1 MPIVLGAVFLPFL
14 PPERLQSVARAA
26 DEAGLAEL
34 WLWEDCFRE
43 SGVASAAAALAWTS
57 RLRVGV
63 GLLPVPLRNVALTAM
78 EISTLSRLFP
88 GRIRVGVGHGV
99 QEWME
104 QVGVRAASPLTLLRE
119 YTTAL
124 RALLS
129 GERVTV
135 AGRYVQL
142 QDVALDW
149 PPTPPPPLLAG
160 AVGPKSLALCG
171 ELADGTL
178 LTAGTT
184 PTGTRAARAIVDETR
199 QAAGLT
205 APHTLTAPIFAAT
218 GRGAAERL
226 AAELRLW
233 EIDPREDVGAA
244 GGAEEIAATVRRWV
258 DAGADTVVLQPTRD
272 EPDVEAFVRFIAQE
286 VAPLL

>member
-1 MPIVLGAVFLPFL
+1 MPTTLGAVFLPFL

-78 EISTLSRLFP
+78 ELSTLSRMFP
-88 GRIRVGVGHGV
+88 GRIRAGVGHGV

-104 QVGVRAASPLTLLRE
+104 QVGGRAASPLTLLRE
-119 YTTAL
+119 YATAL
-124 RALLS
+124 RALLA

-135 AGRYVQL
+135 AGRYVRL

-149 PPTPPPPLLAG
+149 PPTSPLPLLAG
-160 AVGPKSLALCG
+160 GVGPKSLALCG

-184 PTGTRAARAIVDETR
+184 PDGVRAARAIVDEAR
-199 QAAGLT
+199 RAAGLT
-205 APHTLTAPIFAAT
+205 APHTLTAHVFAAT
-218 GRGAAERL
+218 GSGAAERL

-244 GGAEEIAATVRRWV
+244 GSAQDIAAAVRRWV
-258 DAGADTVVLQPTRD
+258 DAGVDTVVLQPTRD
-272 EPDVEAFVRFIAQE
+272 EPDVEGFVRFAAQE